1 VTGLCGVLGPREH
14 DPDLL
19 ADDLRWLGH
28 EVSRSVD
35 DDRVAVRS
43 AVHPAPDRAVPATT
57 PDGTQVWVDG
67 DVWGAETPDGYR
79 RRLDTD
85 ATVAEFVADEYARAG
100 TDCFAGLNGTFV
112 AVVVD
117 PVDGVHLVTDR
128 LGTHPMFVARDPAGA
143 VVFSTQIGSLA
154 AWPGAVSGFT
164 TDFVAEYLTLGSV
177 GGVETP
183 LAGVSELPPSSVTTV
198 DPADPGLGSTSYWRP
213 RYRPLGLSY
222 DYFADEFRE
231 RFAAAVADRVDP
243 DRTYGVLLS
252 GGSDSRA
259 VLAALPDDVDVRTYH
274 TTGWEGRE
282 TRAAA
287 GVAAAADRPFEPLW
301 REPDDYQRLL
311 ETTPAGMNYLG
322 RFNEAHLA
330 AFAPRL
336 RSEVD
341 VLVSGLGADT
351 LFREHAFRVPSVDLG
366 VLGQV
371 DLPWI
376 DRERSVG
383 AFLDRRTRATP
394 AYLDTATSL
403 RTVLG
408 RHVTGGGRIDHHGVP
423 CRTVDELVFF
433 DDFYPFSNK
442 SDYFFHALNRTAP
455 HWSPFFDNRLL
466 DLALRVPLRHR
477 VRRNLIDT
485 VTERL
490 SPTLAAVPHAKTGVS
505 LSASF
510 PRKYLSMYANN
521 FVWKFLSDDQPSE
534 PHQNHGP
541 WPDMPELLRVG
552 GFAEETFTDCRPL
565 VESLPFLD
573 WDGVNQCYRD
583 HCDGADNTFVLYTLL
598 SFLRMP
604 ATTRVAGE
612 P

>member
-1 VTGLCGVLGPREH
+1 VTGLCGVVGPREH

-19 ADDLRWLGH
+19 AEDLHWLGH
-28 EVSRSVD
+28 EVSASLD
-35 DDRVAVRS
+35 DDRVSVRS
-43 AVHPAPDRAVPATT
+43 SVHPTPDRSVPATT
-57 PDGTQVWVDG
+57 PDGAQVWVDG
-67 DVWGAETPDGYR
+67 DVWGAETPHGYR

-85 ATVAEFVADEYARAG
+85 ATVAEFVASEYARAG
-100 TDCFAGLNGTFV
+100 TDCFGGLNGTFA

-117 PVDGVHLVTDR
+117 PTGVVHLVTDR
-128 LGTHPMFVARDPAGA
+128 LGTHSLFVARDPAGA

-154 AWPGAVSGFT
+154 AWPGATSGFT
-164 TDFVAEYLTLGSV
+164 ADFAAEYLALGSV

-198 DPADPGLGSTSYWRP
+198 DPDAPALDAETYWRP

-222 DYFADEFRE
+222 DYFADEFAD

-243 DRTYGVLLS
+243 ARTYGVLLS

-259 VLAALPDDVDVRTYH
+259 VLAALPDDLDVRTYH

-282 TRAAA
+282 TRTAAR
-287 GVAAAADRPFEPLW
+287 VAAAADRPFEPLW

-330 AFAPRL
+330 EFVPRL

-351 LFREHAFRVPSVDLG
+351 LFREHAFRSPSVGLG
-366 VLGQV
+366 PLGRV
-371 DLPWI
+371 ELPWI
-376 DRERSVG
+376 ERERSV
-383 AFLDRRTRATP
+383 AEFLDRRAASQP
-394 AYLDTATSL
+394 AYLDAGASL
-403 RTVLG
+403 RTILG
-408 RHVTGGGRIDHHGVP
+408 RHVTADGRIDHHGVP

-455 HWSPFFDNRLL
+455 HWSPFFDNRLV
-466 DLALRVPLRHR
+466 DLALRVPPRHR

-485 VTERL
+485 ATDRF
-490 SPTLAAVPHAKTGVS
+490 SPTLAALPHAETGVP
-505 LSASF
+505 LSASYA
-510 PRKYLSMYANN
+510 RKYVGTYANS

-534 PHQNHGP
+534 AHQNHGP
-541 WPDMPELLRVG
+541 WPDMAELLRVG
-552 GFAEETFTDCRPL
+552 GFAEETFTDCRSL

-573 WDGVNQCYRD
+573 WDGVTRCYRD
-583 HCDGADNTFVLYTLL
+583 HCAGADNTFVLYTLL

-604 ATTRVAGE
+604 ATTRMAGE
-612 P
+612 R